1 MEKDAALNIRLS
13 ASDLA
18 ALRRLADAD
27 GRSTS
32 DVVRRLIQSLL
43 RRKPSA
49 KADA

>member
-13 ASDLA
+13 AADLA
-18 ALRRLADAD
+18 ALRQLADAD

-43 RRKPSA
+43 RRKPAA
-49 KADA
+49 KAGA